1 MARLVVYHHRSTTAL
16 PPRMPPYSGPPNPHR
31 WTSPLQ
37 VDGRPV
43 FTDDGRTLSKYGYE
57 VLLGWVE
64 HGNLTDLGMQA
75 VKDGWWVDPPAE
87 VQAQVRRRQREAYE
101 KFQLEINKLNDLI
114 KEAEDKEN
122 KAVDDKL
129 RMPPPPPRPPVR
141 LHFGH

>member
-1 MARLVVYHHRSTTAL
+1 
-16 PPRMPPYSGPPNPHR
+16 MPPYSGPPNPRR

-75 VKDGWWVDPPAE
+75 VKDGWWVDPPDE
-87 VQAQVRRRQREAYE
+87 VQAQVRRRQHAALPPPQHRACGTRS
-101 KFQLEINKLNDLI
+101 LPRCTRRDCVANKVALPASESLFHLQQFCP
-114 KEAEDKEN
+114 
-122 KAVDDKL
+122 KL
-129 RMPPPPPRPPVR
+129 RYISADS
-141 LHFGH
+141 GCD